1 MNCNYVDNNVGNRML
16 SDSIY
21 RLAAY
26 LAVLLTIT
34 YIQPTEYPLSMDKSS
49 YVMMAVVTIL
59 YVEIAVFVKDYKRKA
74 STVVEVL
81 RVIAVPVLLYL
92 LLCFCGA
99 KSMDASLKGASTV
112 IAIYCVFWVAITLH
126 STRQARSSRC
136 FRGNMACGLSLLCD
150 SIIMALL
157 AAVIY
162 QAAINPMALGTL
174 DQAAEFEAWSSDYT
188 VAANYDELKVL
199 NSTKDFASITDTE
212 ERLKLFSEVVRVE
225 SNYLGIPYQLKVK
238 CKTLTGAIGEY
249 SDISKTVYIDEAFLN
264 SCSPEEMIDVAA
276 HETRHAYQH
285 QLVHLY
291 EHIRNDEESAAFL
304 RNYNADEY
312 MSEFLEY
319 TSPSDSEFQYSSQIC
334 ERDAREYA
342 AVSCEKWQSI
352 LQDLTL
358 SESTGDGWNAINAKR
373 MINWK

>member
-1 MNCNYVDNNVGNRML
+1 MNCNNVDKNVGNRL
-16 SDSIY
+16 LPDSIY

-26 LAVLLTIT
+26 LAMLFTAT
-34 YIQPTEYPLSMDKSS
+34 YIKPTEYPLSMSNS
-49 YVMMAVVTIL
+49 TCVMMAVVTIL
-59 YVEIAVFVKDYKRKA
+59 YVEIEVFVKGYKSKVA
-74 STVVEVL
+74 PVAEVF
-81 RVIAVPVLLYL
+81 RVIAAPVLLYL

-99 KSMDASLKGASTV
+99 KLFDASLKGASTV
-112 IAIYCVFWVAITLH
+112 IAIYSVFWIAITLH
-126 STRQARSSRC
+126 GTRQAKSFRY

-150 SIIMALL
+150 SVIMALL

-162 QAAINPMALGTL
+162 QAAINPMALGTQE
-174 DQAAEFEAWSSDYT
+174 QAAEFEAWSPDYT
-188 VAANYDELKVL
+188 VAANYNELKVL
-199 NSTKDFASITDTE
+199 SSTKDFANITDSE

-238 CKTLTGAIGEY
+238 CKTLNGAIGEY
-249 SDISKTVYIDEAFLN
+249 SDVSKTVYIDEDFLK

-276 HETRHAYQH
+276 HEARHAYQH

-291 EHIRNDEESAAFL
+291 EHVVNDEESAAFL
-304 RNYNADEY
+304 RNYNAEEY

-319 TSPSDSEFQYSSQIC
+319 ASPLKSEFQYSSQIC

-342 AVSCEKWQSI
+342 AASCEKWQSL

-358 SESTGDGWNAINAKR
+358 SESTGDGWDAINAKR
-373 MINWK
+373 MVNLK